1 MSPLASFCT
10 KCGGPLDP
18 AMRFCANCGAPRV
31 DVTYVGTGA
40 VAGTGAATAPA
51 GAPGAPGAQG
61 VPAAP
66 APAVVA
72 LRAASVAGTVASMS
86 GVLTLPWQ
94 TIVAGEAP
102 DVRRLVTAGA
112 PIAQRAVM
120 ASLRRP
126 ALALLVTTTLD
137 LVVALLSAQPGGLGL
152 VVLRASMGA
161 GTAVLG
167 VIVGRTAGPLR
178 KVTGAASFLT
188 GLVQT
193 GSMVLTA
200 ISAASSPGGLLGLVP
215 SIVSQ
220 GSSLVMLV
228 KTAVVS
234 LRRTGAARPAPRAVG
249 AR

>member
-18 AMRFCANCGAPRV
+18 AVRFCANCGAPRV

-40 VAGTGAATAPA
+40 VAGTGAASAPA
-51 GAPGAPGAQG
+51 GAPGAQG
-61 VPAAP
+61 VYAAP
-66 APAVVA
+66 APAVIA
-72 LRAASVAGTVASMS
+72 LRAAGVAGTVASMS

-102 DVRRLVTAGA
+102 DVRRLVAAGA

-137 LVVALLSAQPGGLGL
+137 VVVALVSAQPGGLGL

-167 VIVGRTAGPLR
+167 VIVGRKAGPLR

-193 GSMVLTA
+193 GSMVFTA

-228 KTAVVS
+228 KTAAVS
-234 LRRTGAARPAPRAVG
+234 LRRASRVRPDPRAIS
-249 AR
+249 ASAA